1 VADALRNLSQALGQL
16 ADSLDT
22 ETRSDRSLWSDGWR

>member
-1 VADALRNLSQALGQL
+1 VAEALRNLSQALAQL

-22 ETRSDRSLWSDGWR
+22 ETRSDRSL